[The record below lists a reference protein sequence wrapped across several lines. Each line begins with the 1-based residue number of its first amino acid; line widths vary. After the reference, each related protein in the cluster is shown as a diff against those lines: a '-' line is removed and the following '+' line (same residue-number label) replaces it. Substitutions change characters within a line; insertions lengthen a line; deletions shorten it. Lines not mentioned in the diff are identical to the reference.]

1 MKKIFKA
8 IFCGV
13 AALAM
18 TSCWNDLDIESIDPQ
33 SSPTYDDMQL
43 LAKAYS
49 ILGLTGQ
56 KGPAGSGDISS
67 DEGESGFYRTT
78 FNLMVLP
85 TDECNWAWQTDT
97 DIPQITGIS
106 WSASSQRT
114 QWCYQRLGFDIVL
127 FNTYLSE
134 TANQNS
140 QEYKYYHAE
149 VRFLRALHY
158 WYFLDLW
165 HKAPFKDE
173 TDAAEALPVP
183 KEGIDL
189 YNWIDKELT
198 AIEDELAPVG
208 TFNNTSDFG
217 RVDQGAAWLLHARL
231 ALNSGIYTDYQI
243 NDLEKAKE
251 YATKLINCGKYKL
264 ASTEKNG
271 YSGYAQLFMADNDEN
286 PEAMQEIILPIRQ
299 DGLHTRCYSGANY
312 LVSSTRIAGMP
323 YAGTTNC
330 WSCNYARPDLVEK
343 FFPKDDI
350 PMAKE
355 DATAMETYKRQHL
368 IFAFK
373 EDPEN
378 KHEIIVK
385 GETKL
390 VPDTLFVR
398 ENEETGEE
406 IWEPYSSNYNSKYK
420 VRDFTEPELIAYDDY
435 MKVSTKHILAAA
447 GDDRALFYAGFGGG
461 IRKIR
466 TDKLNNFL
474 DGISVVK
481 FNNFRSD
488 GKPTSDPEWPDM
500 DIPLLRFAE
509 AYLIRA
515 EVNYKNG
522 DMDAALKDINVLR
535 TRAHA
540 AEMVDISE
548 AELLDEWCREF
559 YMEGRR
565 RSDLNRFDR
574 FTGGSY
580 VWAWKGGVAKG
591 QSVDRHYRFYPI
603 PADDINNNINLAN
616 SQNPGY

>member
-1 MKKIFKA
+1 MKKIFKT
-8 IFCGV
+8 IFLGV
-13 AALAM
+13 ATLAV
-18 TSCWNDLDIESIDPQ
+18 TSCWNDLDINSIDPQ

-49 ILGLTGQ
+49 TLGLTGQ
-56 KGPAGSGDISS
+56 KGPAGAGDISS

-127 FNTYLSE
+127 FNTYLRE
-134 TANQNS
+134 TANRTG
-140 QEYKYYHAE
+140 EDYKYYHAE

-173 TDAAEALPVP
+173 TDAPEALPVP
-183 KEGIDL
+183 KEGVDL
-189 YNWIDKELT
+189 YNWIDEELT
-198 AIEDELAPVG
+198 AIESELAPVG
-208 TFNNTSDFG
+208 SFCNTTNFG

-231 ALNSGIYTDYQI
+231 ALNAQIYTDGKV
-243 NDLEKAKE
+243 DDFEKAKE
-251 YATKLINCGKYKL
+251 YATKLIECGKYDL
-264 ASTEKNG
+264 ARQEKNG

-299 DGLHTRCYSGANY
+299 DGLNTRCYSGANY
-312 LVSSTRIAGMP
+312 LISSTRIAGMP
-323 YAGTTNC
+323 FAGTSNC
-330 WSCNYARPDLVEK
+330 WSCNYARPNLVEK
-343 FFPKDDI
+343 FFPNDDI

-355 DATAMETYKRQHL
+355 DQTAMDNYKRSNK
-368 IFAFK
+368 IFTFK
-373 EDPEN
+373 VEN
-378 KHEIIVK
+378 K
-385 GETKL
+385 
-390 VPDTLFVR
+390 DTLVLR
-398 ENEETGEE
+398 KDDDDKE
-406 IWEPYSSNYNSKYK
+406 IWEAYNSIYNSKYEL
-420 VRDFTEPELIAYDDY
+420 RDFTDAELVKYEET
-435 MKVSTKHILAAA
+435 MGVSTKDILKAA

-461 IRKIR
+461 IRKLS

-481 FNNFRSD
+481 FQNYRSD
-488 GKPTSDPEWPDM
+488 LKNVKDVEWPDM

-515 EVNYKNG
+515 EVRYRQG
-522 DMDAALKDINVLR
+522 DADGALKDIKVLR
-535 TRAHA
+535 DRAHA
-540 AEMVDISE
+540 PELLEINE
-548 AELLDEWCREF
+548 TTLLDEWSREF

-565 RSDLNRFDR
+565 RSDLNRFGC
-574 FTGGSY
+574 FTGKNY
-580 VWAWKGGVAKG
+580 VWAWKGGVPKG
-591 QSVDRHYRFYPI
+591 QTVDSHFQFYPI
-603 PADDINNNINLAN
+603 PADDINSNPNMAN

>member
-1 MKKIFKA
+1 MKKIYKTLF
-8 IFCGV
+8 IGL
-13 AALAM
+13 AAVTM
-18 TSCWNDLDIESIDPQ
+18 TSCWNDLDISSIDPQ

-43 LAKAYS
+43 LAKAYAT
-49 ILGLTGQ
+49 LGLTGQ
-56 KGPAGSGDISS
+56 QGPVGKGDISS

-78 FNLMVLP
+78 FNLQVLP

-106 WSASSQRT
+106 WSSSSQRT

-127 FNTYLSE
+127 FNTYLRE
-134 TANQNS
+134 TASNTS
-140 QEYKYYHAE
+140 QEYQYYRAE

-173 TDAAEALPVP
+173 NDEAAALPVP
-183 KEGIDL
+183 KGGIDL
-189 YNWIDKELT
+189 YNWIDQELT

-208 TFNNTSDFG
+208 TFCTLQDFG

-231 ALNSGIYTDYQI
+231 ALNSSVYTDNQL
-243 NDLEKAKE
+243 NELSKAKD
-251 YATKLINCGKYKL
+251 YATRLIDSGKYKL
-264 ASTEKNG
+264 ASNEKNG

-286 PEAMQEIILPIRQ
+286 MEAIQEIILPIRQ
-299 DGLHTRCYSGANY
+299 DGIHTRCYSAANY
-312 LVSSTRIAGMP
+312 LISSTRISGMP
-323 YAGTTNC
+323 YAGTSNC

-343 FFPKDDI
+343 FFPEDNI

-355 DATAMETYKRQHL
+355 DETAMNNYKKQHK
-368 IFAFK
+368 IFSFK
-373 EDPEN
+373 VEN
-378 KHEIIVK
+378 
-385 GETKL
+385 G
-390 VPDTLFVR
+390 DTLYLFKTTD
-398 ENEETGEE
+398 ETEEYVVDKNTPRTQSGSVLTGE
-406 IWEPYSSNYNSKYK
+406 Y
-420 VRDFTEPELIAYDDY
+420 VTRDFTEPELIAYDEF
-435 MKVSTKHILAAA
+435 MKVSTKDVLKAAK
-447 GDDRALFYAGFGGG
+447 DDRALFYSGFGGG

-466 TDKLNNFL
+466 TDKMNNFL

-481 FNNFRSD
+481 FQNYRSD
-488 GKPTSDPEWPDM
+488 GGPTKDPEWPDM

-515 EVNYKNG
+515 EVNFKEGNTA
-522 DMDAALKDINVLR
+522 DALTDINVLR

-540 AEMVDISE
+540 EKLTELSE
-548 AELLDEWCREF
+548 TELLDEWCREF

-565 RSDLNRFDR
+565 RSDLNRFGR
-574 FTGGSY
+574 FVGGTY

-591 QSVDRHYRFYPI
+591 QSVDNHFRFYPI
-603 PADDINNNINLAN
+603 PQDDINNNVNMSN

>member
-1 MKKIFKA
+1 MIMKKIFKA

-13 AALAM
+13 AALAV

-49 ILGLTGQ
+49 TLGLTGQ
-56 KGPAGSGDISS
+56 KGPAGAGDISC

-106 WSASSQRT
+106 WSSSSQRT

-127 FNTYLSE
+127 FNTYLNE
-134 TANQNS
+134 TANRS
-140 QEYKYYHAE
+140 GGDYKYYHAE

-173 TDAAEALPVP
+173 NDAAEALPVP
-183 KEGIDL
+183 KEGVDL
-189 YNWIDKELT
+189 YKWIDAELT
-198 AIEDELAPVG
+198 AIESELAPVG
-208 TFNNTSDFG
+208 SFCNSENFG

-231 ALNSGIYTDYQI
+231 ALNSAIYTDNQI
-243 NDLEKAKE
+243 NDLDKAKE
-251 YATKLINCGKYKL
+251 YATKLIKCGKYKL
-264 ASTEKNG
+264 ASEEKNG

-286 PEAMQEIILPIRQ
+286 QEAMQEIILPIRQ
-299 DGLHTRCYSGANY
+299 DGLQSRCYSGANY

-323 YAGTTNC
+323 YAGTSNC
-330 WSCNYARPDLVEK
+330 WSCNYARPDLIYK
-343 FFPKDDI
+343 FFPEGNI
-350 PMAKE
+350 PMAKDDPAAVE
-355 DATAMETYKRQHL
+355 NYKKQNK
-368 IFAFK
+368 IYTFK
-373 EDPEN
+373 VEN
-378 KHEIIVK
+378 N
-385 GETKL
+385 
-390 VPDTLFVR
+390 DTLYLFKTSDEEEVYVVDKNTPKDENGNVLSGEYVTR
-398 ENEETGEE
+398 E
-406 IWEPYSSNYNSKYK
+406 
-420 VRDFTEPELIAYDDY
+420 FTETELIAYDEL
-435 MKVSTKHILAAA
+435 MKVSTKDILQAAN
-447 GDDRALFYAGFGGG
+447 DDRALFYAGHGGG
-461 IRKIR
+461 IRKLS

-474 DGISVVK
+474 DGISIIK
-481 FNNFRSD
+481 FYNFRSD
-488 GKPTSDPEWPDM
+488 LAKTKDLEWPDM

-515 EVNYKNG
+515 EVLYRQG
-522 DMDAALKDINVLR
+522 DAAGALADINVLR

-540 AEMVDISE
+540 AEMLEVNDD
-548 AELLDEWCREF
+548 ALLDEWCREF

-565 RSDLNRFDR
+565 RSDLNRFGR
-574 FTGGSY
+574 FTGNNY

-591 QSVDRHYRFYPI
+591 QTVDEHYRYYPI
-603 PADDINNNINLAN
+603 PADDINNNPNLAN

>member
-1 MKKIFKA
+1 MKKIYKTLF
-8 IFCGV
+8 IGL
-13 AALAM
+13 AAVTM
-18 TSCWNDLDIESIDPQ
+18 TSCWNDLDISSIDPQ

-43 LAKAYS
+43 LAKAYAT
-49 ILGLTGQ
+49 LGLTGQ
-56 KGPAGSGDISS
+56 QGPVGKGDISS

-78 FNLMVLP
+78 FNLQVLP

-106 WSASSQRT
+106 WSSSSQRT

-127 FNTYLSE
+127 FNTYLRE
-134 TANQNS
+134 TASNTS
-140 QEYKYYHAE
+140 QEYQYYRAE

-173 TDAAEALPVP
+173 NDEAAALPVP

-189 YNWIDKELT
+189 YNWIDQELT

-208 TFNNTSDFG
+208 TFCTLQDFG

-231 ALNSGIYTDYQI
+231 ALNSSVYTDNQL
-243 NDLEKAKE
+243 NELSKAKD
-251 YATKLINCGKYKL
+251 YATRLIDSDKYKL
-264 ASTEKNG
+264 ASNEKNG

-286 PEAMQEIILPIRQ
+286 MEAIQEIILPIRQ
-299 DGLHTRCYSGANY
+299 DGIHTRCYSAANY
-312 LVSSTRIAGMP
+312 LISSTRISGMP
-323 YAGTTNC
+323 YAGTSNC

-343 FFPKDDI
+343 FFPEDNI

-355 DATAMETYKRQHL
+355 DETAMNNYKKQHK
-368 IFAFK
+368 IFSFK
-373 EDPEN
+373 VEN
-378 KHEIIVK
+378 
-385 GETKL
+385 G
-390 VPDTLFVR
+390 DTLYLFKTTD
-398 ENEETGEE
+398 ETEEYVVDKNTPRTQSGAVLTGE
-406 IWEPYSSNYNSKYK
+406 Y
-420 VRDFTEPELIAYDDY
+420 VTRDFTEPELIAYDEF
-435 MKVSTKHILAAA
+435 MKVSTKDVLKAAK
-447 GDDRALFYAGFGGG
+447 DDRALFYSGFGGG

-466 TDKLNNFL
+466 TDKMNNFL

-481 FNNFRSD
+481 FQNYRSD
-488 GKPTSDPEWPDM
+488 GGPTKDPEWPDM

-515 EVNYKNG
+515 EVNFKEGNTA
-522 DMDAALKDINVLR
+522 DALTDINVLR

-540 AEMVDISE
+540 EKLTDLSE
-548 AELLDEWCREF
+548 TELLDEWCREF

-565 RSDLNRFDR
+565 RSDLNRFGR
-574 FTGGSY
+574 FVGGTY

-591 QSVDRHYRFYPI
+591 QSVDNHFRFYPI
-603 PADDINNNINLAN
+603 PQDDINNNVNMSN

>member
-1 MKKIFKA
+1 MKKIYKTLF
-8 IFCGV
+8 IGF
-13 AALAM
+13 AAVTM
-18 TSCWNDLDIESIDPQ
+18 TSCWNDLDISSIDPQ

-43 LAKAYS
+43 LAKAYAT
-49 ILGLTGQ
+49 LGLTGQ
-56 KGPAGSGDISS
+56 QGPVGKGDISS

-78 FNLMVLP
+78 FNLQVLP

-106 WSASSQRT
+106 WSSSSQRT

-127 FNTYLSE
+127 FNTYLRE
-134 TANQNS
+134 TASNTS
-140 QEYKYYHAE
+140 QEYQYYRAE

-173 TDAAEALPVP
+173 NDEAAALPVP
-183 KEGIDL
+183 KGGIDL
-189 YNWIDKELT
+189 YNWIDQELT

-208 TFNNTSDFG
+208 TFCTLQDFG

-231 ALNSGIYTDYQI
+231 ALNSSVYTDNQL
-243 NDLEKAKE
+243 NELSKAKD
-251 YATKLINCGKYKL
+251 YATRLIDSGKYKL
-264 ASTEKNG
+264 ASNEKNG

-286 PEAMQEIILPIRQ
+286 MEAIQEIILPIRQ
-299 DGLHTRCYSGANY
+299 DGIHTRCYSAANY
-312 LVSSTRIAGMP
+312 LISSTRISGMP
-323 YAGTTNC
+323 YAGTSNC

-343 FFPKDDI
+343 FFPEDNI

-355 DATAMETYKRQHL
+355 DETAMNNYKKQHK
-368 IFAFK
+368 IFSFK
-373 EDPEN
+373 VEN
-378 KHEIIVK
+378 
-385 GETKL
+385 G
-390 VPDTLFVR
+390 DTLYLFKTTD
-398 ENEETGEE
+398 ETEEYVVDKNTPRTQSGAVLTGE
-406 IWEPYSSNYNSKYK
+406 Y
-420 VRDFTEPELIAYDDY
+420 VTRDFTEPELIAYDEF
-435 MKVSTKHILAAA
+435 MKVSTKDVLKAAK
-447 GDDRALFYAGFGGG
+447 DDRALFYSGFGGG

-466 TDKLNNFL
+466 TDKMNNFL

-481 FNNFRSD
+481 FQNYRSD
-488 GKPTSDPEWPDM
+488 GGPTKDPEWPDM

-515 EVNYKNG
+515 EVNFKEGNTA
-522 DMDAALKDINVLR
+522 DALTDINVLR

-540 AEMVDISE
+540 EKLTELSE
-548 AELLDEWCREF
+548 TELLDEWCREF

-565 RSDLNRFDR
+565 RSDLNRFGR
-574 FTGGSY
+574 FVGGTY

-591 QSVDRHYRFYPI
+591 QSVDNHFRFYPI
-603 PADDINNNINLAN
+603 PQDDINNNVNMSN

>member
-1 MKKIFKA
+1 MKKIYKTLF
-8 IFCGV
+8 IGL
-13 AALAM
+13 AAVTM
-18 TSCWNDLDIESIDPQ
+18 TSCWNDLDISSIDPQ

-43 LAKAYS
+43 LAKAYAT
-49 ILGLTGQ
+49 LGLTGQ
-56 KGPAGSGDISS
+56 QGPVGKGDISS

-78 FNLMVLP
+78 FNLQVLP

-106 WSASSQRT
+106 WSSSSQRT

-127 FNTYLSE
+127 FNTYLRE
-134 TANQNS
+134 TASNTS
-140 QEYKYYHAE
+140 QEYQYYRAE

-173 TDAAEALPVP
+173 NDEAAALPVP
-183 KEGIDL
+183 KGGIDL
-189 YNWIDKELT
+189 YNWIDQELT

-208 TFNNTSDFG
+208 TFCTLQDFG

-231 ALNSGIYTDYQI
+231 ALNSSVYTDNQL
-243 NDLEKAKE
+243 NELSKAKD
-251 YATKLINCGKYKL
+251 YATRLIDSGKYKL
-264 ASTEKNG
+264 ASNEKNG

-286 PEAMQEIILPIRQ
+286 MEAIQEIILPIRQ
-299 DGLHTRCYSGANY
+299 DGIHTRCYSAANY
-312 LVSSTRIAGMP
+312 LISSTRISGMP
-323 YAGTTNC
+323 YAGTSNC

-343 FFPKDDI
+343 FFPEDNI

-355 DATAMETYKRQHL
+355 DETAMNNYKKQHK
-368 IFAFK
+368 IFSFK
-373 EDPEN
+373 VEN
-378 KHEIIVK
+378 
-385 GETKL
+385 G
-390 VPDTLFVR
+390 DTLYLFKTTD
-398 ENEETGEE
+398 ETEEYVVDTNTPRTQSGAVLTGE
-406 IWEPYSSNYNSKYK
+406 Y
-420 VRDFTEPELIAYDDY
+420 VTRDFTEPELIAYDEF
-435 MKVSTKHILAAA
+435 MKVSTKDVLKAAK
-447 GDDRALFYAGFGGG
+447 DDRALFYSGFGGG

-466 TDKLNNFL
+466 TDKMNNFL

-481 FNNFRSD
+481 FQNYRSD
-488 GKPTSDPEWPDM
+488 GGPTKDPEWPDM

-515 EVNYKNG
+515 EVNFKDGNTA
-522 DMDAALKDINVLR
+522 DALTDINVLR

-540 AEMVDISE
+540 EKLTELSE
-548 AELLDEWCREF
+548 TELLDEWCREF

-565 RSDLNRFDR
+565 RSDLNRFGR
-574 FTGGSY
+574 FVGGTY

-591 QSVDRHYRFYPI
+591 QSVDNHFRFYPI
-603 PADDINNNINLAN
+603 PQDDINNNVNMSE

>member
-1 MKKIFKA
+1 MKKIYKTLF
-8 IFCGV
+8 IGF
-13 AALAM
+13 AAVTM
-18 TSCWNDLDIESIDPQ
+18 TSCWNDLDISSIDPQ

-43 LAKAYS
+43 LAKAYAT
-49 ILGLTGQ
+49 LGLTGQ
-56 KGPAGSGDISS
+56 QGPVGKGDISS

-78 FNLMVLP
+78 FNLQVLP

-106 WSASSQRT
+106 WSSSSQRT

-127 FNTYLSE
+127 FNTYLRE
-134 TANQNS
+134 TAANTS
-140 QEYKYYHAE
+140 QEYKYYRAE

-173 TDAAEALPVP
+173 NDEAAALPVP
-183 KEGIDL
+183 KGGIDL
-189 YNWIDKELT
+189 YNWIDQELT

-208 TFNNTSDFG
+208 TFCTLQDFG

-231 ALNSGIYTDYQI
+231 ALNSSVYTDNQL
-243 NDLEKAKE
+243 NELSKAKD
-251 YATKLINCGKYKL
+251 YATRLIDSGKYKL
-264 ASTEKNG
+264 ASNEKNG

-286 PEAMQEIILPIRQ
+286 MEAIQEIILPIRQ
-299 DGLHTRCYSGANY
+299 DGIHTRCYSAANY
-312 LVSSTRIAGMP
+312 LISSTRISGMP
-323 YAGTTNC
+323 YAGTSNC

-343 FFPKDDI
+343 FFPEDNI

-355 DATAMETYKRQHL
+355 DETAMNNYKKQHK
-368 IFAFK
+368 IFSFK
-373 EDPEN
+373 VEN
-378 KHEIIVK
+378 
-385 GETKL
+385 G
-390 VPDTLFVR
+390 DTLYLFKTTD
-398 ENEETGEE
+398 ETEEYVVDKNTPRTQSGTVLTGE
-406 IWEPYSSNYNSKYK
+406 Y
-420 VRDFTEPELIAYDDY
+420 VTRDFTEPELIAYDEF
-435 MKVSTKHILAAA
+435 MKVSTKDVLKAAK
-447 GDDRALFYAGFGGG
+447 DDRALFYSGFGGG

-466 TDKLNNFL
+466 TDKMNNFL

-481 FNNFRSD
+481 FQNYRSD
-488 GKPTSDPEWPDM
+488 GGPTKDPEWPDM

-515 EVNYKNG
+515 EVNFKEGNTA
-522 DMDAALKDINVLR
+522 DALTDINVLR

-540 AEMVDISE
+540 EKLTELSE
-548 AELLDEWCREF
+548 TELLDEWCREF

-565 RSDLNRFDR
+565 RSDLNRFGR
-574 FTGGSY
+574 FVGGTY

-591 QSVDRHYRFYPI
+591 QSVDNHFRFYPI
-603 PADDINNNINLAN
+603 PQDDINNNVNMSN

>member
-1 MKKIFKA
+1 MKKIYKTLF
-8 IFCGV
+8 IGF
-13 AALAM
+13 AAVTM
-18 TSCWNDLDIESIDPQ
+18 TSCWNDLDISSIDPQ

-43 LAKAYS
+43 LAKAYAT
-49 ILGLTGQ
+49 LGLTGQ
-56 KGPAGSGDISS
+56 QGPVGKGDISS

-78 FNLMVLP
+78 FNLQVLP

-106 WSASSQRT
+106 WSSSSQRT

-127 FNTYLSE
+127 FNTYLRE
-134 TANQNS
+134 TASNTS
-140 QEYKYYHAE
+140 QEYKYYRAE

-173 TDAAEALPVP
+173 NDEAAALPVP

-189 YNWIDKELT
+189 YNWIDQELT

-208 TFNNTSDFG
+208 TFCTLQDFG

-231 ALNSGIYTDYQI
+231 ALNSSVYTDNQL
-243 NDLEKAKE
+243 NELSKAKD
-251 YATKLINCGKYKL
+251 YATRLIDSDKYKL
-264 ASTEKNG
+264 ASNEKNG

-286 PEAMQEIILPIRQ
+286 MEAIQEIILPIRQ
-299 DGLHTRCYSGANY
+299 DGIHTRCYSAANY
-312 LVSSTRIAGMP
+312 LISSTRISGMP
-323 YAGTTNC
+323 YAGTSNC

-343 FFPKDDI
+343 FFPEDNI

-355 DATAMETYKRQHL
+355 DETAMNNYKKQHK
-368 IFAFK
+368 IFSFK
-373 EDPEN
+373 VEN
-378 KHEIIVK
+378 
-385 GETKL
+385 G
-390 VPDTLFVR
+390 DTLYLFKTTD
-398 ENEETGEE
+398 ETEEYVVDKNTPRTQSGTVLTGE
-406 IWEPYSSNYNSKYK
+406 Y
-420 VRDFTEPELIAYDDY
+420 VTRDFTEPELIAYDEF
-435 MKVSTKHILAAA
+435 MKVSTKDVLKAAK
-447 GDDRALFYAGFGGG
+447 DDRALFYAGFGGG

-466 TDKLNNFL
+466 TDKMNNFL

-481 FNNFRSD
+481 FQNYRSD
-488 GKPTSDPEWPDM
+488 GGPTKDPEWPDM

-515 EVNYKNG
+515 EVNFKEGNTA
-522 DMDAALKDINVLR
+522 DALTDINVLR

-540 AEMVDISE
+540 EKLTELSE
-548 AELLDEWCREF
+548 TELLDEWCREF

-565 RSDLNRFDR
+565 RSDLNRFGR
-574 FTGGSY
+574 FVGGTY

-591 QSVDRHYRFYPI
+591 QSVDNHFRFYPI
-603 PADDINNNINLAN
+603 PQDDINNNVNMSN